1 MKKISKFLLTTLF
14 LSSSI
19 LVACSKTKPSNQN
32 QTNSTSH
39 EIVTPTTTET
49 EKPSTS
55 TEVKP
60 TISTVEIPTDVI
72 VEGSVLNMVYE
83 DFNKPK
89 LDKKYVL
96 ATETV
101 FSGLLKLD
109 EEAQS
114 KFIESID
121 CIEMVGKEISDEE
134 TNYLIDA
141 STSISDDGA
150 YYGNPLSAVVIDFI
164 QYLDDLKAYEESL
177 YGECNFEYYYFTYE
191 SSNYYLIKAEAVDGS
206 NTDLILINSKGL
218 QSLVTYTPDCNKL
231 YEFSTIEK
239 NTLKSDDLELLNMS
253 KTIKFNNSGCEFNV
267 NNLKTAKSIAIPES
281 YRTIPFQEISVSL
294 LNTCMELEEI
304 LVPSSSS
311 LYTSVD
317 GVLYNKNKT
326 ELLCYPKAKQEEEFA
341 IPESVKSINKDAFKN
356 VKELSSL
363 EFNSTITSIPDK
375 AFVNSGIESIFIPN
389 TVNSIGEEIFS
400 GCYNLSNITIPFIGS
415 SLESSNESDLSYF
428 FGTTKVD
435 GLNAEEYND
444 KTYYFHSIDTLNINS
459 GSINSNSFGPVEKYI
474 SSLTLPNSLKEMPK
488 FTNLESLEIL
498 NIKNVETIG
507 DNTFSEG
514 YGKLKTIV
522 GENIKTI
529 GASAFKD
536 CALLETINVSKVTE
550 LGDGA
555 FENCASIKELY
566 LDLALSIPDNL
577 CKGMEG
583 LESVGFMK
591 ATTIGA
597 SSFEGCKKLE
607 NLAFDVISTIGE
619 YGFKDCESL
628 KYLNFSGLTTFGTG
642 VFQNCTSLIEC
653 NTSEDLKEVGDFAFD
668 GCTNFKKFNGTF
680 EPTTIGKQAFRNCTS
695 LANISTSTVT
705 TVGYQAFENCTSLTY
720 ISFENLTSTG
730 RNPLVGCS
738 SLKSFKFNFKALP
751 VGNQVI
757 GRFFGTT
764 SYLNSYTATMGS
776 FDFYIP
782 NTLET
787 VEVCGT
793 TYITSG
799 SFNNCKSLKKVIIS
813 DELLR
818 IYEGAF
824 YNCSGLESLTVP
836 FVGEKRYTLDS
847 ENQYTIAWL
856 FGTKYTEGF
865 YSVQHQYKQN
875 STDSSYY
882 YGYVPTSLKKIV
894 VTDSTY
900 IQQYAFHGV
909 KATSIEYTS
918 DVTYIC
924 QYAFL
929 GVEFET
935 FNIPNTVTY
944 IGKYAFFGTS
954 LKSITIPASV
964 ETVDTA
970 AFQSCRSITTLT
982 LTKNNAL
989 SKIAGQAFEYCDLL
1003 TTINNLE
1010 SFTGEFGGYVF
1021 DYCEKL
1027 TGAVT
1032 INAKIIGARAFYK
1045 TGFTEVTIGSSV
1057 ETINDNAFNEC
1068 TSLATVNINF
1078 NNAISLQLLNTSSLG
1093 YLIYNATTININAIN
1108 VSDINEV
1115 VKSGSVLMNT
1125 TKYKRET
1132 TSKNRLTVFKF
1143 TKL

>member
-1 MKKISKFLLTTLF
+1 MKKISKFMLTTLF
-14 LSSSI
+14 LSSCL
-19 LVACSKTKPSNQN
+19 LVSCAKSNKNNKP
-32 QTNSTSH
+32 TTT
-39 EIVTPTTTET
+39 TPTTEDVVI
-49 EKPSTS
+49 PSSTNEEPKS

-72 VEGSVLNMVYE
+72 VEDSVLNMVYV

-89 LDKKYVL
+89 LDKKYNIT
-96 ATETV
+96 TETI
-101 FSGLLKLD
+101 FCDLLKID
-109 EEAQS
+109 TEKQEE
-114 KFIESID
+114 FVNTID
-121 CIEMVGKEISDEE
+121 CIEMVGKEIAEE
-134 TNYLIDA
+134 ENSFLIDA
-141 STSISDDGA
+141 ANKLSSDEA
-150 YYGNPLSAVVIDFI
+150 YYGSPLSAIVNDFSK
-164 QYLDDLKAYEESL
+164 YVEDVKDYEESL
-177 YGECNFEYYYFTYE
+177 YGDCNFEFYYFTE
-191 SSNYYLIKAEAVDGS
+191 NSSIYYIIKAQATNGS
-206 NTDLILINSKGL
+206 NTDLILIDSNGL
-218 QSLVTYTPDCNKL
+218 QSLVSYTNDCDKL
-231 YEFSTIEK
+231 YEFTTLEK
-239 NTLKSDDLELLNMS
+239 NTLKENDLETLNIS
-253 KTIKFNNSGCEFNV
+253 KTIKFNNSGCEF
-267 NNLKTAKSIAIPES
+267 SIDNFKNATSVAIPES
-281 YRTIPFQEISVSL
+281 YRTIPFEEISISL
-294 LNTCMELEEI
+294 LNTCMNLEEI

-311 LYTSVD
+311 NYTSKN
-317 GVLYNKNKT
+317 GVLYNKNQT
-326 ELLCYPKAKQEEEFA
+326 ELLCYPKAKQDENFT
-341 IPESVKSINKDAFKN
+341 IPEGVKTINKDAFKN
-356 VKELSSL
+356 VKDLSLLEL
-363 EFNSTITSIPDK
+363 NSTIKSIPDK
-375 AFVNSGIESIFIPN
+375 AFENSGIESIFIPE
-389 TVNSIGEEIFS
+389 TVTSIGEEIFS

-415 SLESSNESDLSYF
+415 SLDNSSESDLSYF

-435 GLNAEEYND
+435 GLNSEEYND
-444 KTYYFHSIDTLNINS
+444 KTYYFHSINTLNIIN

-474 SSLTLPNSLKEMPK
+474 LSLTLPSSLKVMPK
-488 FTNLESLEIL
+488 FTNLESLEKLTIS
-498 NIKNVETIG
+498 NVETIG
-507 DNTFSEG
+507 DNIFSEG

-529 GASAFKD
+529 GAGAFKD
-536 CALLETINVSKVTE
+536 CASLETIDVTKATE

-555 FENCASIKELY
+555 FENCSSIKELY
-566 LDLALSIPDNL
+566 LDSALSIPDNL

-680 EPTTIGKQAFRNCTS
+680 EPTTIGKQAFRNCILLTK
-695 LANISTSTVT
+695 ISTSTVT
-705 TVGYQAFENCTSLTY
+705 TVGYQAFENCKSLTY

-764 SYLNSYTATMGS
+764 SYLNSYKATIGS

-787 VEVCGT
+787 VELCGT

-799 SFNNCKSLKKVIIS
+799 SFNNCKSLKNVIIS
-813 DELLR
+813 DELLS

-836 FVGEKRYTLDS
+836 FVGEKRYTLNS

-900 IQQYAFHGV
+900 IQQYAFSGV
-909 KATSIEYTS
+909 KATSIQYTS
-918 DVTYIC
+918 DVTYID
-924 QYAFL
+924 QYAFSS
-929 GVEFET
+929 VEFET
-935 FNIPNTVTY
+935 FNISNTVTY
-944 IGKYAFFGTS
+944 IGALAFFKTS

-964 ETVDTA
+964 ETIDSS
-970 AFQSCRSITTLT
+970 AFENCYSLTTLT

-989 SKIAGQAFEYCDLL
+989 SKIAGQAFKYCDSL

-1021 DYCEKL
+1021 EYCEKL

-1032 INAKIIGARAFYK
+1032 INAKIIGTRAFYK

-1057 ETINDNAFNEC
+1057 ETINDNVFNEC
-1068 TSLATVNINF
+1068 TSLATVNINL

-1093 YLIYNATTININAIN
+1093 YLIYNATTINITANKGSTID
-1108 VSDINEV
+1108 DIL
-1115 VKSGSVLMNT
+1115 KSGSVLRNT
-1125 TKYKRET
+1125 TKYKAEA
-1132 TSKNRLTVFKF
+1132 TSTNRLANFKF